1 MNQDT
6 IRLLILNDTRT
17 EAERLIS
24 MLQNAGCSVR
34 AQHVESLDAL
44 SKLLQEKVWDLMI
57 ALDTTKTVQPIEAV
71 KHIRRLNKDIT
82 LILQTENE
90 GSHHSV
96 DAMKIG
102 ACDAIRLD
110 EDQHLLQVID
120 REMKNRVEREK
131 RRYAERRYA
140 EISRHNQQLLDSSR
154 DAIAF
159 VQDGMFLYAN
169 DSFAELLGHEH
180 RDDLECLPVI
190 DIIQESDHDK
200 LKRFLKEFTL
210 KGSDVDAS
218 KLKVNA
224 ILADE
229 KTCSLTL
236 EVRKSTYD
244 EETCIQFIVRSS
256 NMKAKEGS
264 APANNTNTDELEAQ
278 LEIIKNQDV
287 ATGLF
292 NKAYFLDKLNNTI
305 NKAVDKEYNSALL
318 HIGIDNFQEIVT
330 QKVGFGST
338 DLVLATIASF
348 TQGLIKATDTLCR
361 FADDT
366 FMLIAPKI
374 NAYKAQE
381 HADELGNQLRN
392 FIVDIDGTTL
402 QFNYHIGIAII
413 NETSSNTDIPIDHTI
428 KALDLAR
435 QSWKKDST
443 IIARIYE
450 PEIVKDEN
458 QDIVHQ
464 VTNALRDGKFKLLFQ
479 PILSLRGSDK
489 EHYEVLLRM
498 QDDNG
503 EEISPAKF
511 LSVAEKIHL
520 TTKVDRWVI
529 LESIKVLSDHRKKG
543 NKTRLI
549 INLSRDSLIDTT
561 LAPWLSVAFK
571 AADLPADAVIFQLQ
585 ERDVNDHLNVASEF
599 SQKIKKL
606 GADCSITH
614 FGCAMNP
621 FKALE
626 KVQASYIKVDG
637 SFTQDLQKNTEG
649 AQVLNELVS
658 ELHQMDK
665 ITVVPFVEN
674 AAVLSKL
681 WQSGVHYIQG
691 YYLQGPATAMNY
703 DFDMES

>member
-6 IRLLILNDTRT
+6 IRLLILNDSRT

-24 MLQNAGCSVR
+24 MLQNAGRPVR

-57 ALDTTKTVQPIEAV
+57 GLDSTKTVPPIEAI
-71 KHIRRLNKDIT
+71 KHIRRLNKDIP
-82 LILQTENE
+82 LIVQTENE
-90 GSHHSV
+90 GSHFSV
-96 DAMKIG
+96 DAIKIG

-120 REMKNRVEREK
+120 REMNNRVEREK

-140 EISRHNQQLLDSSR
+140 EILRHNQQLLDSSR

-169 DSFAELLGHEH
+169 DSFAELLGHQH

-210 KGSDVDAS
+210 KGSDIDAS

-229 KTCSLTL
+229 NTCPITL

-244 EETCIQFIVRSS
+244 EETCIQFIVRAS
-256 NMKAKEGS
+256 NIKTGNT
-264 APANNTNTDELEAQ
+264 PVNNTNTDELEAQ

-292 NKAYFLDKLNNTI
+292 NKAYFLDRLNSVI
-305 NKAVDKEYNSALL
+305 NKAVNKEYNSALL
-318 HIGIDNFQEIVT
+318 QIGIENFQEIVT

-348 TQGLIKATDTLCR
+348 TQELVKQTDTLCR
-361 FADDT
+361 FADDA

-381 HADELGNQLRN
+381 RADELGKQLRD

-402 QFNYHIGIAII
+402 HFNYHIGIAII

-435 QSWKKDST
+435 QNWKKDSS

-450 PEIVKDEN
+450 PEIAKDDN

-464 VTNALRDGKFKLLFQ
+464 VTEALRDGNFKLLFQ

-489 EHYEVLLRM
+489 EHYEVLLRL
-498 QDDNG
+498 QDSNG
-503 EEISPAKF
+503 EEISPITF
-511 LSVAEKIHL
+511 LSAAEKIHL

-529 LESIKVLSDHRKKG
+529 LESIKILSEHRKKG
-543 NKTRLI
+543 NNTRLI

-571 AADLPADAVIFQLQ
+571 AADLPSDAVIFQLQ

-626 KVQASYIKVDG
+626 KVHASYIKVDG

-691 YYLQGPATAMNY
+691 YYLQGPATAMDY

>member
-6 IRLLILNDTRT
+6 IRLLILNDSRT
-17 EAERLIS
+17 EAERLTS
-24 MLQNAGCSVR
+24 MLQNAGCSLR

-57 ALDTTKTVQPIEAV
+57 ALDTTKTVSPIEAI

-90 GSHHSV
+90 GSHYSV
-96 DAMKIG
+96 DAMKMG

-159 VQDGMFLYAN
+159 IQDGMFLYAN

-190 DIIQESDHDK
+190 DIIQDSDHDK

-210 KGSDVDAS
+210 KGSDVDGS
-218 KLKVNA
+218 KLTVNA
-224 ILADE
+224 ILANE

-256 NMKAKEGS
+256 NIKTGNT
-264 APANNTNTDELEAQ
+264 PVNNTNTDELEAQ

-292 NKAYFLDKLNNTI
+292 NKAYFLDKLNSTI

-348 TQGLIKATDTLCR
+348 TQELLKDTDTLCR

-381 HADELGNQLRN
+381 RADELGNKLRD

-402 QFNYHIGIAII
+402 RFNYHIGIAII
-413 NETSSNTDIPIDHTI
+413 NETSTNTDIPIDHTI

-435 QSWKKDST
+435 QSWKKDAT
-443 IIARIYE
+443 TVARIYE

-464 VTNALRDGKFKLLFQ
+464 VTNALRDSNFKLLFQ

-489 EHYEVLLRM
+489 EHYEVLLRL
-498 QDDNG
+498 QDNNG
-503 EEISPAKF
+503 EEISPTEF

-529 LESIKVLSDHRKKG
+529 LESIKILSNHRKKG
-543 NKTRLI
+543 NNTRLI

-571 AADLPADAVIFQLQ
+571 AADLPSDAVIFQLK
-585 ERDVNDHLNVASEF
+585 ERDINDHLNVASEF
-599 SQKIKKL
+599 SQKVKKL

-626 KVQASYIKVDG
+626 KIHASYIKVDG
-637 SFTQDLQKNTEG
+637 SFTQDLQKNSEG

-691 YYLQGPATAMNY
+691 YYLQGPTTAMDY

>member
-6 IRLLILNDTRT
+6 IRLLILNDSRT

-57 ALDTTKTVQPIEAV
+57 ALDATKTVLPIEAV

-90 GSHHSV
+90 GSHYSV
-96 DAMKIG
+96 DAMKMG

-131 RRYAERRYA
+131 RRYAERRYV

-154 DAIAF
+154 DAIAY

-190 DIIQESDHDK
+190 DIIQDSDHDK

-229 KTCSLTL
+229 KTCPLTL

-256 NMKAKEGS
+256 NIETGS
-264 APANNTNTDELEAQ
+264 AHVNNTNTDELEAQ

-292 NKAYFLDKLNNTI
+292 NKAYFLDRLNGTI
-305 NKAVDKEYNSALL
+305 NKAVNKEYNSALL

-348 TQGLIKATDTLCR
+348 TQGLVKDTDTLCR

-381 HADELGNQLRN
+381 RADELGNQLRN
-392 FIVDIDGTTL
+392 FIVDVDDTTL
-402 QFNYHIGIAII
+402 HFNYHIGIAII

-435 QSWKKDST
+435 QSWKKDSA
-443 IIARIYE
+443 IVARIYE
-450 PEIVKDEN
+450 PEIIKDEN

-464 VTNALRDGKFKLLFQ
+464 VTNALRDGNLKLLFQ

-498 QDDNG
+498 QDHNG
-503 EEISPAKF
+503 EEISPTEF

-529 LESIKVLSDHRKKG
+529 LESIKILSDHRKKG
-543 NKTRLI
+543 NNTRLI

-561 LAPWLSVAFK
+561 LSPWLSVAFK
-571 AADLPADAVIFQLQ
+571 AADLPSDAVIFQLK
-585 ERDVNDHLNVASEF
+585 ERDINDHLNVASEF

-626 KVQASYIKVDG
+626 KIHASYIKVDG
-637 SFTQDLQKNTEG
+637 SFTQDLQKNSEG
-649 AQVLNELVS
+649 AQALNELVS

-665 ITVVPFVEN
+665 ITVIPFVEN

-691 YYLQGPATAMNY
+691 YYLQGPTTAMDY